1 MVVYFGDGD
10 VTGGS
15 LEYGGGGGGLAR
27 GGDLGEAVSY
37 SNSIRI

>member
-15 LEYGGGGGGLAR
+15 LEYGGW
-27 GGDLGEAVSY
+27 GGDLGEAVLVSY
-37 SNSIRI
+37 SP